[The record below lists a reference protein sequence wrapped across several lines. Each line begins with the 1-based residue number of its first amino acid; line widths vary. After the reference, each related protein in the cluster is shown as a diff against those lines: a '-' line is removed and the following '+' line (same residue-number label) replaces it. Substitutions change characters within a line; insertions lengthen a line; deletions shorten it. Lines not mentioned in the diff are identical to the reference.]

1 MITEKE
7 YLKDYRTMNEEEKKD
22 YLDRVKRWTDETFP
36 ELLALAEC
44 WMKVPVKDFDEGCR
58 LVSAIVRAK
67 DFLRDVQR
75 YEARRALNK
84 MNLFLQEVRKK
95 SGLAKKATRGP
106 VGAVRYKAIVP
117 DDGAPDEEGNM
128 TARQYEEQEVDGRRP
143 KEFALYKDKLPKS
156 LRDKGEKE
164 LSAMYLE
171 LAEYRGTLEVMAE
184 NPNVSDEARADMA
197 QKAIASEQKIRAFW
211 TNVDAALNGTYTEP
225 ETSTADSMKRPGDFT
240 RAEIEAMKDVRQQEV
255 CRKARVDG
263 NKKYI
268 NRSDVKITEEYKEQL
283 RLRIEELME
292 WGENLPKKT
301 AEVATAAGIFIPGV
315 NAPVSSEQAGTKSA
329 STEKQEDKKSDEN
342 PVKCTENA
350 EKRTENE
357 EKRAGTTVNRT
368 KTAEEPKKATET
380 PRKKVDPTESVTEG
394 QMKGGAQ

>member
-84 MNLFLQEVRKK
+84 MNLFLQEVRQK

-164 LSAMYLE
+164 LSVMYLE

-255 CRKARVDG
+255 CRKARVEG

-301 AEVATAAGIFIPGV
+301 AEVATAAGISIPGV
-315 NAPVSSEQAGTKSA
+315 NAPVASVQAEPKPA
-329 STEKQEDKKSDEN
+329 D
-342 PVKCTENA
+342 TENQEQKVSEGKA
-350 EKRTENE
+350 EKRSENTEKRTEKE
-357 EKRAGTTVNRT
+357 EKRAETTENRT
-368 KTAEEPKKATET
+368 ETAEEPKKTTET
-380 PRKKVDPTESVTEG
+380 ARKKVDPTESVTEG
-394 QMKGGAQ
+394 QMKGGAL

>member
-36 ELLALAEC
+36 ELLALTEC

-106 VGAVRYKAIVP
+106 VGTVRYKAIVP

-211 TNVDAALNGTYTEP
+211 INVDAALNGTYTEP

-255 CRKARVDG
+255 CRKARVEG

-301 AEVATAAGIFIPGV
+301 AEVATAAGISIPGV
-315 NAPVSSEQAGTKSA
+315 NAPVASVQAEPKPA
-329 STEKQEDKKSDEN
+329 D
-342 PVKCTENA
+342 TENQEQKVSEGKA
-350 EKRTENE
+350 EKRSENTEKRTEKE
-357 EKRAGTTVNRT
+357 EKRAETTENRT
-368 KTAEEPKKATET
+368 KAAEEPKKATET

-394 QMKGGAQ
+394 QMKGGAL

>member
-22 YLDRVKRWTDETFP
+22 YLDRVTRWTDETFP
-36 ELLALAEC
+36 ELLALADC

-75 YEARRALNK
+75 YEARRALTK
-84 MNLFLQEVRKK
+84 MNLFLKDVRQK

-106 VGAVRYKAIVP
+106 VGTVRYKAIVP

-143 KEFALYKDKLPKS
+143 KEFALYKGKLPKS
-156 LRDKGEKE
+156 LREKGEKE
-164 LSAMYLE
+164 LSGMYLE

-184 NPNVSDEARADMA
+184 NPNVSDEARADMT

-211 TNVDAALNGTYTEP
+211 TNVDAALNGTYTEQ

-255 CRKARVDG
+255 CRKARVEG

-283 RLRIEELME
+283 CLRIEELME

-301 AEVATAAGIFIPGV
+301 AEVATAAGISIPGV
-315 NAPVSSEQAGTKSA
+315 NAPVASVQTETKPA
-329 STEKQEDKKSDEN
+329 D
-342 PVKCTENA
+342 TENQEPKVSEGKA
-350 EKRTENE
+350 EKPSEKTEKRTEKE
-357 EKRAGTTVNRT
+357 EKRAETTENRT
-368 KTAEEPKKATET
+368 KTAEEPKKTTET
-380 PRKKVDPTESVTEG
+380 ARKKVDPTESVTEG
-394 QMKGGAQ
+394 QMKGGAL

>member
-1 MITEKE
+1 
-7 YLKDYRTMNEEEKKD
+7 MNEEEKKD

-106 VGAVRYKAIVP
+106 VGTVRYKAIVP

-255 CRKARVDG
+255 CRKARVEG

-301 AEVATAAGIFIPGV
+301 AEVATAAGISIPGV
-315 NAPVSSEQAGTKSA
+315 NAPVASVQPQAKAAVT
-329 STEKQEDKKSDEN
+329 DKAESKTSDE
-342 PVKCTENA
+342 KA
-350 EKRTENE
+350 EKRTEIE
-357 EKRAGTTVNRT
+357 EKRAESTENRQ
-368 KTAEEPKKATET
+368 KAAEEPKKATET
-380 PRKKVDPTESVTEG
+380 PRKKVDPTESVTEC
-394 QMKGGAQ
+394 QMKGGAL

>member
-7 YLKDYRTMNEEEKKD
+7 YLKDYRTMNEVEKKD

-75 YEARRALNK
+75 YEARRALTK
-84 MNLFLQEVRKK
+84 MNLFLQEVRQK

-106 VGAVRYKAIVP
+106 VGTVRYKAIVP
-117 DDGAPDEEGNM
+117 DKGAPDEEGNM
-128 TARQYEEQEVDGRRP
+128 TARQYEEQEVDGHRP

-255 CRKARVDG
+255 CRKARVEG

-301 AEVATAAGIFIPGV
+301 AEVATAAGISIPGV
-315 NAPVSSEQAGTKSA
+315 NAPVVSVQPQAKAAVTD
-329 STEKQEDKKSDEN
+329 EK
-342 PVKCTENA
+342 A
-350 EKRTENE
+350 EKRTEIE
-357 EKRAGTTVNRT
+357 EKRAETTENRT
-368 KTAEEPKKATET
+368 KAAEEPKKATET

-394 QMKGGAQ
+394 QMKGGAL

>member
-7 YLKDYRTMNEEEKKD
+7 YLKDYRTMNEDEKKD

-36 ELLALAEC
+36 ELLALTEC

-106 VGAVRYKAIVP
+106 VGTVRYKAIVP

-211 TNVDAALNGTYTEP
+211 INVDAALNGTYTEP

-255 CRKARVDG
+255 CRKARVEG

-301 AEVATAAGIFIPGV
+301 AEVATAAGISIPGV
-315 NAPVSSEQAGTKSA
+315 NAPVASVQVETKPA
-329 STEKQEDKKSDEN
+329 D
-342 PVKCTENA
+342 TENQEPKVSEGKA
-350 EKRTENE
+350 EKRSENTEKRTEKE
-357 EKRAGTTVNRT
+357 EKRAETTENRT
-368 KTAEEPKKATET
+368 EKAEEPKKTTET
-380 PRKKVDPTESVTEG
+380 ASKKVDPTESVTEG
-394 QMKGGAQ
+394 QMKGGAL

>member
-22 YLDRVKRWTDETFP
+22 YLDRVTRWTDETFP
-36 ELLALAEC
+36 ELLALADC

-75 YEARRALNK
+75 YEARRALTK
-84 MNLFLQEVRKK
+84 MNLFLKDVRHK

-106 VGAVRYKAIVP
+106 VGTVRYKAIVP

-143 KEFALYKDKLPKS
+143 KEFALYKEKLPKS
-156 LRDKGEKE
+156 LREKGEKE
-164 LSAMYLE
+164 LSGMYLE

-211 TNVDAALNGTYTEP
+211 NNVDAALNGTYTEP

-301 AEVATAAGIFIPGV
+301 AEVATAAGIFVPGV
-315 NAPVSSEQAGTKSA
+315 NAPVASEQAGTKSA

-357 EKRAGTTVNRT
+357 EKRAENTGNRT

-380 PRKKVDPTESVTEG
+380 SRKKVDPTESVTEG
-394 QMKGGAQ
+394 QMKGGSL

>member
-211 TNVDAALNGTYTEP
+211 TNVDAALNGTYTEQ
-225 ETSTADSMKRPGDFT
+225 EASTADSMKRPGDFT

-255 CRKARVDG
+255 CRKARVEG

-301 AEVATAAGIFIPGV
+301 AEVATAAGISIPGV
-315 NAPVSSEQAGTKSA
+315 NAPVASVQAETKPA
-329 STEKQEDKKSDEN
+329 D
-342 PVKCTENA
+342 TENQEPKVSEGKA
-350 EKRTENE
+350 EKRSENTEKRTEKE
-357 EKRAGTTVNRT
+357 EKRAETTENRT
-368 KTAEEPKKATET
+368 ETAEEPKKTTET
-380 PRKKVDPTESVTEG
+380 ARKKVDPTESVTEG
-394 QMKGGAQ
+394 QMKGGAL

>member
-22 YLDRVKRWTDETFP
+22 YLDRVTRWTDETFP
-36 ELLALAEC
+36 ELLALADC

-75 YEARRALNK
+75 YEARRALTK
-84 MNLFLQEVRKK
+84 MNLFLKDVRQK

-106 VGAVRYKAIVP
+106 VGTVRYKAIVP

-143 KEFALYKDKLPKS
+143 KEFALYKEKLPKS
-156 LRDKGEKE
+156 LREKGEKE
-164 LSAMYLE
+164 LSGMYLE

-301 AEVATAAGIFIPGV
+301 AEVATAAGIFVPGV
-315 NAPVSSEQAGTKSA
+315 NAPVASEQAGTKSA

-357 EKRAGTTVNRT
+357 EKRAETTVNRT

>member
-106 VGAVRYKAIVP
+106 VGTVRYKAIVP

-255 CRKARVDG
+255 CRKARVEG

-301 AEVATAAGIFIPGV
+301 AEVATAAGISIPGV
-315 NAPVSSEQAGTKSA
+315 NAPVASVQPQAKAAVT
-329 STEKQEDKKSDEN
+329 DKAESKTSDE
-342 PVKCTENA
+342 KA
-350 EKRTENE
+350 EKRTEIE
-357 EKRAGTTVNRT
+357 EKRAESTENRQ
-368 KTAEEPKKATET
+368 KAAEEPKKATET
-380 PRKKVDPTESVTEG
+380 PRKKVDPTESVTEC
-394 QMKGGAQ
+394 QMKGGAL

>member
-106 VGAVRYKAIVP
+106 VGTVRYKAIVP

-164 LSAMYLE
+164 LSTMYLE

-184 NPNVSDEARADMA
+184 NPNVSDEARADMVK
-197 QKAIASEQKIRAFW
+197 KAIASEQKIRAFW
-211 TNVDAALNGTYTEP
+211 TNVDASLNGTYTEQ

-255 CRKARVDG
+255 CRKARVEG

-301 AEVATAAGIFIPGV
+301 AEVATVAGISIPGV
-315 NAPVSSEQAGTKSA
+315 NAPVASVQPQAKAAVT
-329 STEKQEDKKSDEN
+329 DKAESKTSDE
-342 PVKCTENA
+342 KA
-350 EKRTENE
+350 EKRTEIE
-357 EKRAGTTVNRT
+357 EKRAETTENRI
-368 KTAEEPKKATET
+368 KAAEEPKKATET

-394 QMKGGAQ
+394 QMKGGAL

>member
-106 VGAVRYKAIVP
+106 VGTVRYKAIVP

-156 LRDKGEKE
+156 
-164 LSAMYLE
+164 
-171 LAEYRGTLEVMAE
+171 
-184 NPNVSDEARADMA
+184 
-197 QKAIASEQKIRAFW
+197 Q
-211 TNVDAALNGTYTEP
+211 
-225 ETSTADSMKRPGDFT
+225 
-240 RAEIEAMKDVRQQEV
+240 
-255 CRKARVDG
+255 
-263 NKKYI
+263 
-268 NRSDVKITEEYKEQL
+268 
-283 RLRIEELME
+283 
-292 WGENLPKKT
+292 
-301 AEVATAAGIFIPGV
+301 
-315 NAPVSSEQAGTKSA
+315 
-329 STEKQEDKKSDEN
+329 
-342 PVKCTENA
+342 
-350 EKRTENE
+350 
-357 EKRAGTTVNRT
+357 
-368 KTAEEPKKATET
+368 
-380 PRKKVDPTESVTEG
+380 
-394 QMKGGAQ
+394 

>member
-22 YLDRVKRWTDETFP
+22 YLDRVTRWTDETFP
-36 ELLALAEC
+36 ELLALADC

-75 YEARRALNK
+75 YEARRALTK
-84 MNLFLQEVRKK
+84 MNLFLKDVRQK

-106 VGAVRYKAIVP
+106 VGTVRYKAIVP

-143 KEFALYKDKLPKS
+143 KEFALYKEKLPKS
-156 LRDKGEKE
+156 LREKGEKE
-164 LSAMYLE
+164 LSGMYLE

-301 AEVATAAGIFIPGV
+301 AEVATAAGIFVPGV
-315 NAPVSSEQAGTKSA
+315 NAPVGSEQAGTKSA

-357 EKRAGTTVNRT
+357 EKRAETTVNRT

>member
-106 VGAVRYKAIVP
+106 VGTVRYKAIVP

-197 QKAIASEQKIRAFW
+197 QKSIASEQKIRAFW

-301 AEVATAAGIFIPGV
+301 AEVATAAGISIPGV
-315 NAPVSSEQAGTKSA
+315 NAPVASVQAETKPA
-329 STEKQEDKKSDEN
+329 D
-342 PVKCTENA
+342 TENQEPKVSEGKA
-350 EKRTENE
+350 EKRSENTEKRTEKE
-357 EKRAGTTVNRT
+357 EKRAETTENRT
-368 KTAEEPKKATET
+368 KTAEEPKKTTET
-380 PRKKVDPTESVTEG
+380 ARKKVDPTESVTEG
-394 QMKGGAQ
+394 QMKGGAL

>member
-106 VGAVRYKAIVP
+106 VGTVRYKAIVP

-255 CRKARVDG
+255 CRKARVEG

-301 AEVATAAGIFIPGV
+301 AEVATAAGIFIPSV
-315 NAPVSSEQAGTKSA
+315 NAPVASVQAETKPA
-329 STEKQEDKKSDEN
+329 D
-342 PVKCTENA
+342 TENQEPKVSEGKA
-350 EKRTENE
+350 EKPSEKTEKRTEKE
-357 EKRAGTTVNRT
+357 AKRAETTENRT
-368 KTAEEPKKATET
+368 KTAEEPKKTTET
-380 PRKKVDPTESVTEG
+380 ARKKVDPTESVTEG
-394 QMKGGAQ
+394 QMKGGAL

>member
-75 YEARRALNK
+75 YEARRALTK
-84 MNLFLQEVRKK
+84 MNLFLQEVRQK

-106 VGAVRYKAIVP
+106 VGTVRYKAIVP

-164 LSAMYLE
+164 LSGMYLE

-225 ETSTADSMKRPGDFT
+225 KTSTADSMKRPGDFT

-255 CRKARVDG
+255 CRKARVEG

-301 AEVATAAGIFIPGV
+301 AEVATAAGISIPGV
-315 NAPVSSEQAGTKSA
+315 NAPVASVQAEPKPA
-329 STEKQEDKKSDEN
+329 D
-342 PVKCTENA
+342 TENQEQKVSEGKA
-350 EKRTENE
+350 EKRSENTEKRTEKE
-357 EKRAGTTVNRT
+357 EKRAETTENRT
-368 KTAEEPKKATET
+368 KAAEEPKKATET

-394 QMKGGAQ
+394 QMKGGAL

>member
-22 YLDRVKRWTDETFP
+22 YLDRVTRWTDETFP
-36 ELLALAEC
+36 ELLALADC

-75 YEARRALNK
+75 YEARRALTK
-84 MNLFLQEVRKK
+84 MNLFLKDVRQK

-106 VGAVRYKAIVP
+106 VGTVRYKAIVP

-143 KEFALYKDKLPKS
+143 KEFALYKEKLPKS
-156 LRDKGEKE
+156 LREKGEKE
-164 LSAMYLE
+164 LSGMYLE

-211 TNVDAALNGTYTEP
+211 NNVDAALNGTYTEP

-301 AEVATAAGIFIPGV
+301 AEVATAAGIFVPGV
-315 NAPVSSEQAGTKSA
+315 NAPVASEQAGTKSA

-357 EKRAGTTVNRT
+357 EKRAENTGNRT

-380 PRKKVDPTESVTEG
+380 SRKKVDPTESVTEG
-394 QMKGGAQ
+394 QMKGGAL

>member
-84 MNLFLQEVRKK
+84 MNLFLQEVRQK

-164 LSAMYLE
+164 LSVMYLE

-255 CRKARVDG
+255 CRKARVEG

-301 AEVATAAGIFIPGV
+301 AEVATAAGISIPGV
-315 NAPVSSEQAGTKSA
+315 NAPFASVQAGSKPA
-329 STEKQEDKKSDEN
+329 D
-342 PVKCTENA
+342 TENQEPKVSEGKA
-350 EKRTENE
+350 EKRSENTEKRTEKE
-357 EKRAGTTVNRT
+357 EKRAETTENRT
-368 KTAEEPKKATET
+368 KAAEEPKKATET

-394 QMKGGAQ
+394 QMKGGAL

>member
-75 YEARRALNK
+75 YEARRALTK
-84 MNLFLQEVRKK
+84 MNLFLQEVRQK

-106 VGAVRYKAIVP
+106 VGTVRYKAIVP

-164 LSAMYLE
+164 LSGMYLE

-255 CRKARVDG
+255 CRKARVEG

-301 AEVATAAGIFIPGV
+301 AEVATAAGISIPGV
-315 NAPVSSEQAGTKSA
+315 NAPVASVQAEPKPA
-329 STEKQEDKKSDEN
+329 D
-342 PVKCTENA
+342 TENQEQKVSEGKA
-350 EKRTENE
+350 EKRSENTEKRTEKE
-357 EKRAGTTVNRT
+357 EKRAETTENRT
-368 KTAEEPKKATET
+368 KAAEEPKKATET

-394 QMKGGAQ
+394 QMKGGAL

>member
-7 YLKDYRTMNEEEKKD
+7 YLKDYRTMNEVEKKD

-75 YEARRALNK
+75 YEARRALTK
-84 MNLFLQEVRKK
+84 MNLFLQEVRQK

-106 VGAVRYKAIVP
+106 VGTVRYKAIVP
-117 DDGAPDEEGNM
+117 DKGTPDEEGNM
-128 TARQYEEQEVDGRRP
+128 TARQYEEQEVDGHRP

-197 QKAIASEQKIRAFW
+197 QKAIASEQRIRAFW

-255 CRKARVDG
+255 CRKARVEG

-301 AEVATAAGIFIPGV
+301 VEVATAAGIFVPGV
-315 NAPVSSEQAGTKSA
+315 NAPVASVQPQAKAAVT
-329 STEKQEDKKSDEN
+329 DKAESKTSDE
-342 PVKCTENA
+342 KA
-350 EKRTENE
+350 EKRTEIE
-357 EKRAGTTVNRT
+357 EKRAETTENRT
-368 KTAEEPKKATET
+368 KAAEEPKKTTET

-394 QMKGGAQ
+394 QMKGGAL

>member
-1 MITEKE
+1 
-7 YLKDYRTMNEEEKKD
+7 MNEEEKKD

-106 VGAVRYKAIVP
+106 VGTVRYKAIVP

-164 LSAMYLE
+164 LSTMYLE

-197 QKAIASEQKIRAFW
+197 KKAIASEQKIRAFW
-211 TNVDAALNGTYTEP
+211 TNVDAALNGTYTEQ

-255 CRKARVDG
+255 CRKARVEG

-301 AEVATAAGIFIPGV
+301 AEVATVAGISIPGV
-315 NAPVSSEQAGTKSA
+315 NAPVASVQPQAKAAVT
-329 STEKQEDKKSDEN
+329 DKAESKTSDE
-342 PVKCTENA
+342 KA
-350 EKRTENE
+350 EKRTEIE
-357 EKRAGTTVNRT
+357 EKRAETTENRI
-368 KTAEEPKKATET
+368 KAAEEPKKATET

-394 QMKGGAQ
+394 QMKGGAL

>member
-106 VGAVRYKAIVP
+106 VGTVRYKAIVP

-164 LSAMYLE
+164 LSTMYLE

-197 QKAIASEQKIRAFW
+197 KKAIASEQKIRAFW
-211 TNVDAALNGTYTEP
+211 TNVDAALNGTYTEQ

-255 CRKARVDG
+255 CRKARVEG

-301 AEVATAAGIFIPGV
+301 AEVATVAGISIPGV
-315 NAPVSSEQAGTKSA
+315 NAPVVSVQPQAKAAVT
-329 STEKQEDKKSDEN
+329 DKAESKTSDE
-342 PVKCTENA
+342 KA
-350 EKRTENE
+350 EKRTEIE
-357 EKRAGTTVNRT
+357 EKRAETTENRI
-368 KTAEEPKKATET
+368 KAAEEPKKATET

-394 QMKGGAQ
+394 QMKGGAL

>member
-84 MNLFLQEVRKK
+84 MNLFLQEVRQK

-164 LSAMYLE
+164 LSVMYLE

-255 CRKARVDG
+255 CRKARVEG

-301 AEVATAAGIFIPGV
+301 AEVATAAGISIPGV
-315 NAPVSSEQAGTKSA
+315 NAPVASVQAEPKPA
-329 STEKQEDKKSDEN
+329 D
-342 PVKCTENA
+342 TENQEQKVSEGKA
-350 EKRTENE
+350 EKRSENTEKRTEKE
-357 EKRAGTTVNRT
+357 EKRAETTENRT
-368 KTAEEPKKATET
+368 KAAEEPKKATET

-394 QMKGGAQ
+394 QMKGGAL

>member
-7 YLKDYRTMNEEEKKD
+7 YLKDYRTMNEDEKKD

-106 VGAVRYKAIVP
+106 VGTVRYKAIVP

-156 LRDKGEKE
+156 LCDKGEKE

-211 TNVDAALNGTYTEP
+211 INVDAALNGTYTEP

-240 RAEIEAMKDVRQQEV
+240 RAEIEVMKDVRQQEV
-255 CRKARVDG
+255 CRKARVEG

-301 AEVATAAGIFIPGV
+301 AEVATAAGISIPGV
-315 NAPVSSEQAGTKSA
+315 NAPVASVQAEPKPA
-329 STEKQEDKKSDEN
+329 D
-342 PVKCTENA
+342 TENQEQKVSEGKA
-350 EKRTENE
+350 EKRSENTEKRTEKE
-357 EKRAGTTVNRT
+357 EKRAETTENRT
-368 KTAEEPKKATET
+368 KTAEEPKKITET
-380 PRKKVDPTESVTEG
+380 ARKKVDPTESVTEG
-394 QMKGGAQ
+394 QMKGGAL

>member
-22 YLDRVKRWTDETFP
+22 YLDRVTRWTDETFP
-36 ELLALAEC
+36 ELLALADC

-75 YEARRALNK
+75 YEARRALTK
-84 MNLFLQEVRKK
+84 MNLFLKDVRQK

-106 VGAVRYKAIVP
+106 VGTVRYKAIVP

-143 KEFALYKDKLPKS
+143 KEFALYKEKLPKS
-156 LRDKGEKE
+156 LREKGEKE
-164 LSAMYLE
+164 LSGMYLE

-184 NPNVSDEARADMA
+184 TPNVSDEARADMA

-315 NAPVSSEQAGTKSA
+315 NAPVASEQASTKSA
-329 STEKQEDKKSDEN
+329 TTEKQGPKASDEN
-342 PVKCTENA
+342 SVKRTENA

-357 EKRAGTTVNRT
+357 EKRAENTVNRT
-368 KTAEEPKKATET
+368 KTAEEPKKAIET

>member
-7 YLKDYRTMNEEEKKD
+7 YLKDYRTMNEVEKKD

-106 VGAVRYKAIVP
+106 VGTVRYKAIVP

-164 LSAMYLE
+164 LSVMYLE

-255 CRKARVDG
+255 CRKARVEG

-301 AEVATAAGIFIPGV
+301 AEVATAAGIFVPGV
-315 NAPVSSEQAGTKSA
+315 NAPVASVQPQAKAAVT
-329 STEKQEDKKSDEN
+329 DKAESKTSDE
-342 PVKCTENA
+342 KA
-350 EKRTENE
+350 EKRTEIE
-357 EKRAGTTVNRT
+357 EKRAETTENRT
-368 KTAEEPKKATET
+368 KTAEEPKKTTET
-380 PRKKVDPTESVTEG
+380 ARKKVDPTESVTEG
-394 QMKGGAQ
+394 QMKGGAL

>member
-7 YLKDYRTMNEEEKKD
+7 YLKDYRTMNEDEKKD

-36 ELLALAEC
+36 ELLALTEC

-106 VGAVRYKAIVP
+106 VGTVRYKAIVP

-211 TNVDAALNGTYTEP
+211 INVDAALNGTYTEP

-255 CRKARVDG
+255 CRKARVEG

-301 AEVATAAGIFIPGV
+301 AEVATAAGISIPGV
-315 NAPVSSEQAGTKSA
+315 NAPVASVQAEPKPA
-329 STEKQEDKKSDEN
+329 D
-342 PVKCTENA
+342 TENQEQKVSEGKA
-350 EKRTENE
+350 EKRSENTEKRTEKE
-357 EKRAGTTVNRT
+357 EKRAETTENRT
-368 KTAEEPKKATET
+368 KAAEEPKKATET

-394 QMKGGAQ
+394 QMKGGAL

>member
-36 ELLALAEC
+36 ELLALADC

-75 YEARRALNK
+75 YEARRALTK
-84 MNLFLQEVRKK
+84 MNLFLKDVRQK

-106 VGAVRYKAIVP
+106 VGTVRYKAIVP

-128 TARQYEEQEVDGRRP
+128 TACQYEEQEVDGRRP
-143 KEFALYKDKLPKS
+143 KEFALYKEKLPKS
-156 LRDKGEKE
+156 LREKGEKE
-164 LSAMYLE
+164 LSGMYLE

-211 TNVDAALNGTYTEP
+211 ANVDAALNGTYTEP

-255 CRKARVDG
+255 CRKARVEG

-301 AEVATAAGIFIPGV
+301 AEVATAAGIFVPGV
-315 NAPVSSEQAGTKSA
+315 NAPVASVQPQAKAATTDK
-329 STEKQEDKKSDEN
+329 TESKTSDE
-342 PVKCTENA
+342 KA
-350 EKRTENE
+350 EKRTEIE
-357 EKRAGTTVNRT
+357 EKRAETTENRT
-368 KTAEEPKKATET
+368 KAAEEPKKTTET

-394 QMKGGAQ
+394 QMKGGAL

>member
-75 YEARRALNK
+75 YEARRAITK
-84 MNLFLQEVRKK
+84 MNLFLQDVRQK

-106 VGAVRYKAIVP
+106 VGKVRYKAIVP
-117 DDGAPDEEGNM
+117 DTGTPDEEGVM

-164 LSAMYLE
+164 LSSMYLE

-184 NPNVSDEARADMA
+184 SPNVSDEARADMA
-197 QKAIASEQKIRAFW
+197 QKAIASEQRIRAFW

-240 RAEIEAMKDVRQQEV
+240 RAEIESMKDVRQQEV
-255 CRKARVDG
+255 CRKARVEG

-301 AEVATAAGIFIPGV
+301 AEVATAAGIFVPGV
-315 NAPVSSEQAGTKSA
+315 NAPVASVQPETKSA
-329 STEKQEDKKSDEN
+329 ATVKQEVKVSD
-342 PVKCTENA
+342 ENA
-350 EKRTENE
+350 EKRTE
-357 EKRAGTTVNRT
+357 TTENRT
-368 KTAEEPKKATET
+368 KPAEEPKKATET

-394 QMKGGAQ
+394 QMKGGAL

>member
-1 MITEKE
+1 MISEKE

-22 YLDRVKRWTDETFP
+22 YLDRVTRWTDETFP
-36 ELLALAEC
+36 ELLALADC

-75 YEARRALNK
+75 YEARRALTK
-84 MNLFLQEVRKK
+84 MNLFLKDVRQK

-106 VGAVRYKAIVP
+106 VGTVRYKAIVP

-143 KEFALYKDKLPKS
+143 KEFALYKGKLPKS
-156 LRDKGEKE
+156 LREKGEKE
-164 LSAMYLE
+164 LSGMYLE

-211 TNVDAALNGTYTEP
+211 TNVDAALNGTYTEQ

-255 CRKARVDG
+255 CRKARVEG

-301 AEVATAAGIFIPGV
+301 AEVATAAGISIPGV
-315 NAPVSSEQAGTKSA
+315 NAPVASVQAETKPA
-329 STEKQEDKKSDEN
+329 D
-342 PVKCTENA
+342 TENQEPKVSEGKA
-350 EKRTENE
+350 EKRSENTEKRTEKE
-357 EKRAGTTVNRT
+357 EKRAETTENRI
-368 KTAEEPKKATET
+368 KTAEEPKKLQKPHA
-380 PRKKVDPTESVTEG
+380 RK
-394 QMKGGAQ
+394 

>member
-84 MNLFLQEVRKK
+84 MNLFLQEVRQK

-164 LSAMYLE
+164 LSVMYLE
-171 LAEYRGTLEVMAE
+171 LVEYRGTLEVMAE

-255 CRKARVDG
+255 CRKARVEG

-301 AEVATAAGIFIPGV
+301 AEVATAAGISIPGV
-315 NAPVSSEQAGTKSA
+315 NAPVASVQVETKPA
-329 STEKQEDKKSDEN
+329 D
-342 PVKCTENA
+342 TENQEPKVSEGKA
-350 EKRTENE
+350 EKRSENTEKRTEKE
-357 EKRAGTTVNRT
+357 EKRAETTENRT
-368 KTAEEPKKATET
+368 EKAEEPKKTTET
-380 PRKKVDPTESVTEG
+380 ASKKVDPTESVTEG
-394 QMKGGAQ
+394 QMKGGAL

>member
-75 YEARRALNK
+75 YEARRALSK
-84 MNLFLQEVRKK
+84 MNLFLQEVRQK

-164 LSAMYLE
+164 LSVMYLE

-255 CRKARVDG
+255 CRKARVEG

-301 AEVATAAGIFIPGV
+301 AEVATAAGISIPGV
-315 NAPVSSEQAGTKSA
+315 NAPVASVQAEPKPA
-329 STEKQEDKKSDEN
+329 D
-342 PVKCTENA
+342 TENQEQKVSEGKA
-350 EKRTENE
+350 EKRSENTEKRTEKE
-357 EKRAGTTVNRT
+357 EKRAETTENRT
-368 KTAEEPKKATET
+368 KAAEEPKKATET

-394 QMKGGAQ
+394 QMKGGAL

>member
-84 MNLFLQEVRKK
+84 MNLFLQEVRQK

-128 TARQYEEQEVDGRRP
+128 TERQYEEQEVDGRRP

-164 LSAMYLE
+164 LSGMYLE

-211 TNVDAALNGTYTEP
+211 ANVDAALNGTYTEP

-240 RAEIEAMKDVRQQEV
+240 RVEIEAMKDVRQQEV
-255 CRKARVDG
+255 CRKARVEG

-301 AEVATAAGIFIPGV
+301 AEVATAAGISIPGV
-315 NAPVSSEQAGTKSA
+315 NAPVASVQAEPKPA
-329 STEKQEDKKSDEN
+329 D
-342 PVKCTENA
+342 TENQEPKVSEGKA
-350 EKRTENE
+350 EKRSENTEKRTEKE
-357 EKRAGTTVNRT
+357 EKRTESTENRQ
-368 KTAEEPKKATET
+368 KSAEEPKKATET

-394 QMKGGAQ
+394 QMKGGAL

>member
-1 MITEKE
+1 
-7 YLKDYRTMNEEEKKD
+7 
-22 YLDRVKRWTDETFP
+22 
-36 ELLALAEC
+36 
-44 WMKVPVKDFDEGCR
+44 
-58 LVSAIVRAK
+58 
-67 DFLRDVQR
+67 
-75 YEARRALNK
+75 
-84 MNLFLQEVRKK
+84 
-95 SGLAKKATRGP
+95 
-106 VGAVRYKAIVP
+106 
-117 DDGAPDEEGNM
+117 
-128 TARQYEEQEVDGRRP
+128 
-143 KEFALYKDKLPKS
+143 
-156 LRDKGEKE
+156 
-164 LSAMYLE
+164 MYLE

-225 ETSTADSMKRPGDFT
+225 EASTADSMKRPGDFT

-315 NAPVSSEQAGTKSA
+315 NAPVASEQTGTKSA
-329 STEKQEDKKSDEN
+329 TTERQGPKASDEN
-342 PVKCTENA
+342 SVKRTENA

-357 EKRAGTTVNRT
+357 EKRAESTENRQ
-368 KTAEEPKKATET
+368 KAAEEPKKLQKLRAI
-380 PRKKVDPTESVTEG
+380 K
-394 QMKGGAQ
+394 

>member
-22 YLDRVKRWTDETFP
+22 YLDRVTRWTDETFP
-36 ELLALAEC
+36 ELLALADC

-75 YEARRALNK
+75 YEARRALTK
-84 MNLFLQEVRKK
+84 MNLFLKDVRQK

-106 VGAVRYKAIVP
+106 VGTVRYKAIVP

-143 KEFALYKDKLPKS
+143 KEFALYKEKLPKS
-156 LRDKGEKE
+156 LREKGEKE
-164 LSAMYLE
+164 LSGMYLE

-211 TNVDAALNGTYTEP
+211 TNVDAALNGTYTE
-225 ETSTADSMKRPGDFT
+225 TDTTTADSMKRPGDFT

-315 NAPVSSEQAGTKSA
+315 NAPVASEQTGTKSA
-329 STEKQEDKKSDEN
+329 TTEKQGPNASDEN
-342 PVKCTENA
+342 SLKRTENA

-357 EKRAGTTVNRT
+357 EKRAENTENRT